1 MSRPPPRISAK
12 QHEALMRFF
21 APHTMPPRRP
31 TLDMP
36 VSLLPLT
43 TASTAEHQGDA
54 TAGNGPLTDPWKA

>member
-1 MSRPPPRISAK
+1 MSGPRRISAK
-12 QHEALMRFF
+12 QHEALSRFF
-21 APHTMPPRRP
+21 APYAFTPARP

-43 TASTAEHQGDA
+43 TASAAEHQGDA